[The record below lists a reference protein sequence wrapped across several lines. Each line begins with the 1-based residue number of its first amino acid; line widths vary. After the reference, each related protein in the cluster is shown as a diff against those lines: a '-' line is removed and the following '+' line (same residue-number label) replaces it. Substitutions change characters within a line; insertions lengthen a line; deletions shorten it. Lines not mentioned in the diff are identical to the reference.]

1 MNDASA
7 KIVPANPAAAKIS
20 RVDLA
25 ETKTASVDLA
35 ETLKGPILVLGAGG
49 FVGANLVHRLL
60 RTRSDVTAVV
70 RRLPTWR
77 LADLDRRHLLEV
89 DLTSAAELR
98 QMVEAIRPRT
108 IFDCAAYGAY
118 SFENDTDLI
127 YRTNFTSLV
136 TLAGLLQSDDLAAF
150 VHAGSSSE
158 YGTNAAGPL
167 EADPVVPNS
176 HYAVSKV
183 AASQFIAYAGQTL
196 RLPIVNLRLY
206 SVYGPLEDS
215 SRLIPNL
222 ARHALGGGYPPFVS
236 PETSRDFVYVD
247 DVCEAFIRAAARMT
261 PEIYGEAFNIG
272 TGTRTTIRDLAETAR
287 DVFGLMQP
295 AEFGAM
301 PGRHWDVD
309 AWYAAPDKAARLL
322 GWTATTPLTEGLR
335 RTADWVASLEPDE
348 LSGLTKRNR
357 APVRRSITA
366 IIACYR
372 DEPAIPIMYERLV
385 TTFRK
390 ICVDYEIIFVNDAS
404 PDDCAGAIRAIS
416 ARDPRVIGITHS
428 RNFGSQMA
436 FRSGMEMAT
445 KDACVLLDGDLQ
457 DPPELIEQFY
467 SRWQAGH
474 DVVYGRRVKRDMPLL
489 WGLLYKGFYR
499 VFAAFSYVRIPHD
512 AGDFSLMDKRVV
524 GWLLTCPERDLFVRG
539 LRAYVGFCQTGV
551 DYVRPKRMFG
561 SSTNNLLRNIGWAK
575 RGIFSF
581 SNTPLNMLTAG
592 GLLLLGLSA
601 VLGIAAVLIRLFVP
615 GMVEH
620 GQTTILLSI
629 LFFGAIN
636 LFAIGLVGEYVAKIM
651 EEVKGRP
658 RLIRAA
664 LIKEGETTQL
674 LPEARAR

>member
-1 MNDASA
+1 MNVAYSPAGFADVAAS
-7 KIVPANPAAAKIS
+7 
-20 RVDLA
+20 
-25 ETKTASVDLA
+25 
-35 ETLKGPILVLGAGG
+35 LKGPILVLGGGG
-49 FVGANLVHRLL
+49 FVGANLVQRLL
-60 RTRSDVTAVV
+60 RSRDDVTAVV
-70 RRLPTWR
+70 RRLPAWR
-77 LADLDRRHLLEV
+77 LADVDQRHLLEV
-89 DLTSAAELR
+89 DLTSTAELR
-98 QMVEAIRPRT
+98 QMIEAVRPRT
-108 IFDCAAYGAY
+108 IFDCVAYGAY
-118 SFENDTDLI
+118 SFESDADLI

-136 TLAGLLQSDDLAAF
+136 TLAGLLGAEELAAF

-167 EADPVVPNS
+167 ETDAMLPNS

-196 RLPIVNLRLY
+196 HLPIVNLRLY
-206 SVYGPLEDS
+206 SVYGPLEDT
-215 SRLIPNL
+215 SRLMPNL
-222 ARHALGGGYPPFVS
+222 VRHGLSGGYPPFVS
-236 PETSRDFVYVD
+236 SETSRDYVYID

-261 PEIYGEAFNIG
+261 PDIYGESFNIG
-272 TGTRTTIRDLAETAR
+272 TGRRTTMRDLAETAR
-287 DVFGLMQP
+287 DVFTLSRP
-295 AEFGAM
+295 AEFGTM

-322 GWTATTPLTEGLR
+322 GWTAATPLAEGLR
-335 RTADWVASLEPDE
+335 LTADWVASLGPDGMA
-348 LSGLTKRNR
+348 GLTKRDR
-357 APVRRSITA
+357 RPERRSISA
-366 IIACYR
+366 IIACYK
-372 DEPAIPIMYERLV
+372 DEQAIPVMYGRLV

-390 ICVDYEIIFVNDAS
+390 IGVDYEIIFVNDAS
-404 PDDCAGAIRAIS
+404 PDDCAGAIRALS
-416 ARDPRVIGITHS
+416 ARDPHVIGITHS

-467 SRWQAGH
+467 EQWRAGH
-474 DVVYGRRVKRDMPLL
+474 EVVYGRRVKRDMPML

-499 VFAAFSYVRIPHD
+499 VFAAFSYVRMPHD

-539 LRAYVGFCQTGV
+539 LRAYVGFDQTGV

-561 SSTNNLLRNIGWAK
+561 VSTNNLLRNIGWAK

-601 VLGIAAVLIRLFVP
+601 VLGIATVLIRLFAP
-615 GMVEH
+615 SMVEH
-620 GQTTILLSI
+620 GLTTILLAI

-658 RLIRAA
+658 RLIRSA
-664 LIKEGETTQL
+664 LIKDGETTQL
-674 LPEARAR
+674 LPEPRAR

>member
-1 MNDASA
+1 MNEAPVFTDRQHWSGET
-7 KIVPANPAAAKIS
+7 PAD
-20 RVDLA
+20 RLDLA
-25 ETKTASVDLA
+25 T
-35 ETLKGPILVLGAGG
+35 TLKGPILVLGGGG

-60 RTRSDVTAVV
+60 RTRDDVTAVV
-70 RRLPTWR
+70 RRLPAWR
-77 LADLDRRHLLEV
+77 LSGLDRRHLLEV
-89 DLTSAAELR
+89 DLTSAAEQR

-108 IFDCAAYGAY
+108 VFHCAAYGAY
-118 SFENDTDLI
+118 SFETDTDLI
-127 YRTNFTSLV
+127 YRTNFTALVSLV
-136 TLAGLLQSDDLAAF
+136 GLLRPDELAAF

-158 YGTNAAGPL
+158 YGANAAGPL
-167 EADPVVPNS
+167 ETDPALPNS
-176 HYAVSKV
+176 HYAVSKA
-183 AASQFIAYAGQTL
+183 AASQFITYAGQTL

-206 SVYGPLEDS
+206 SAYGPLEDA

-222 ARHALGGGYPPFVS
+222 VGRALDGGYPPFVS

-247 DVCEAFIRAAARMT
+247 DICDAFIRAAALMT
-261 PEIYGEAFNIG
+261 PEIHGESFNIG
-272 TGTRTTIRDLAETAR
+272 TGTRTTIRRLAETAR
-287 DVFGLMQP
+287 DVFDVAPTPQ
-295 AEFGAM
+295 FGEM

-309 AWYAAPDKAARLL
+309 AWFAAPDKAARLL
-322 GWTATTPLTEGLR
+322 GWTAATPLGEGLR
-335 RTADWVASLEPDE
+335 RTGEWVTSLGADGLT
-348 LSGLTKRNR
+348 GLTKRER
-357 APVRRSITA
+357 APERRGITA
-366 IIACYR
+366 IVACYR
-372 DEPAIPIMYERLV
+372 DEQAIPIMYERLV
-385 TTFRK
+385 ATFRK
-390 ICVDYEIIFVNDAS
+390 IGVDYEIIFVNDAS
-404 PDDCAGAIRAIS
+404 PDDSAAAIRAIT
-416 ARDPRVIGITHS
+416 AGDRHVIGITHS

-445 KDACVLLDGDLQ
+445 MDACVLLDGDMQ
-457 DPPELIEQFY
+457 DPPELIEQFHAQ
-467 SRWQAGH
+467 WQAGH
-474 DVVYGRRVKRDMPLL
+474 DVVYGRRVKRDMPRL

-539 LRAYVGFCQTGV
+539 LRAYVGFGQVGV

-561 SSTNNLLRNIGWAK
+561 TSTNSLFKNIGWAK

-581 SNTPLNMLTAG
+581 SNTPLTMLTTG
-592 GLLLLGLSA
+592 GLAMLGLAGFFSI
-601 VLGIAAVLIRLFVP
+601 VAVLIRLFAP

-674 LPEARAR
+674 LPEPRAR